1 MSSMKRIRNL
11 AAMVGA
17 ASICVSGLTIA
28 ADEMDIGKQD
38 YDANCA
44 VCHGLAGKGDGP
56 YAAKLKLPMPDLTVL
71 AKNNGGVFPSARVFN
86 LIDGRDEVQGHGPR
100 DMPVWGEDY
109 LAKAPRGESVLNRE
123 GYVRG
128 RILTLIDYMN
138 RLQAK

>member
-1 MSSMKRIRNL
+1 MKKTNKL

-17 ASICVSGLTIA
+17 AAIGVSSVTIA
-28 ADEMDIGKQD
+28 VDDMDIGKQD

-44 VCHGLAGKGDGP
+44 VCHGPAGKGDGP

-109 LAKAPRGESVLNRE
+109 LAKAPRGESVGNRE

-128 RILTLIDYMN
+128 RILSLIDYMN

>member
-1 MSSMKRIRNL
+1 MKRIRNL

-56 YAAKLKLPMPDLTVL
+56 YAAALKLPMPDLTVL

-109 LAKAPRGESVLNRE
+109 LAKAPRGESIVNRE

-128 RILTLIDYMN
+128 RILSLIDYMN
-138 RLQAK
+138 RLQVK

>member
-1 MSSMKRIRNL
+1 MKKINRLVAI
-11 AAMVGA
+11 VGA
-17 ASICVSGLTIA
+17 AAICVSGA
-28 ADEMDIGKQD
+28 AISADGTDIGKQD

-44 VCHGLAGKGDGP
+44 VCHGTAGKGDGP

-109 LAKAPRGESVLNRE
+109 LAKAPRGESIVNRE

-128 RILTLIDYMN
+128 RILSLIDYMN
-138 RLQAK
+138 RLQVK

>member
-1 MSSMKRIRNL
+1 MNRIRNL
-11 AAMVGA
+11 AAIVGA
-17 ASICVSGLTIA
+17 AAICVSGATIA
-28 ADEMDIGKQD
+28 ADQMDIGKQD

-44 VCHGLAGKGDGP
+44 VCHGLSGKGDGP

-109 LAKAPRGESVLNRE
+109 LAKAPRGESALNRE

-128 RILTLIDYMN
+128 RILSLIDYMN

>member
-1 MSSMKRIRNL
+1 MKRIRNL

-44 VCHGLAGKGDGP
+44 VCHGPAGKGGGP
-56 YAAKLKLPMPDLTVL
+56 YAAALKLPMPDLTVL
-71 AKNNGGVFPSARVFN
+71 AKNNGGVFPSARVFS

-109 LAKAPRGESVLNRE
+109 LAKAPRGESIVNRE

-128 RILTLIDYMN
+128 RILSLIDYMN
-138 RLQAK
+138 RLQVK